1 MYRFGTRSIGNL
13 NELHEDLQVIMDELI
28 KVYDF
33 SIIEGHRSLETQ
45 KKYYR
50 EGKSTL
56 NGVTRKSKHQSY
68 PSLAADIMPY
78 KKGTNA
84 FSGNELDSRRF
95 YMMMGMLKVIAI
107 RLKAKGKI
115 THDIRLGMDWDG
127 DETFTDQNF
136 HDLPHVELVI

>member
-1 MYRFGTRSIGNL
+1 MYSFGTRSIENL
-13 NELHEDLQVIMDELI
+13 NELHIDLQIIMNDLI
-28 KVYDF
+28 DVYDF

-95 YMMMGMLKVIAI
+95 YMMMGILKVIAI
-107 RLKAKGKI
+107 QLLEEGKI
-115 THDIRLGMDWDG
+115 THKVRLGMDWDG

-136 HDLPHVELVI
+136 HDLPHVELVL